1 MRVDPEF
8 LTRVRQGGEFDASV
22 CMNCGVC
29 TALCPLGVELLPRR
43 LFRYVLLGNPD
54 AVREQTETIFS
65 CLLCHM
71 CESNC
76 PAGVHITENV
86 RTLRTHLNREQY
98 HLAEA

>member
-1 MRVDPEF
+1 MRVDPDLLGRLRF
-8 LTRVRQGGEFDASV
+8 GGEFDASA

-29 TALCPLGVELLPRR
+29 TALCPLGVELFPRK
-43 LFRYVLLGNPD
+43 LFRYVLLGN
-54 AVREQTETIFS
+54 AETLRTQTDTIFS
-65 CLLCHM
+65 CLLCRL

-86 RTLRTHLNREQY
+86 RTLRTHLNREEF